1 MRKQVTFKIKGMQ
14 KDLSVSAFNPEYAY
28 DARNIRIMSTDDST
42 LYSIVNEIGPS
53 ECTPANLD
61 HGIEGTPIG
70 QAVIDDELII
80 FTTTGTGTKK
90 DKIYKI
96 WHNGHDLSG
105 KQIYEGEL
113 GFNAKH
119 PIETLS
125 FYENQEFEFPQ

>member
-28 DARNIRIMSTDDST
+28 DARNIRIMSTDDNT
-42 LYSIVNEIGPS
+42 LYSIVNEKGPS

-80 FTTTGTGTKK
+80 FTTKNHR
-90 DKIYKI
+90 I
-96 WHNGHDLSG
+96 
-105 KQIYEGEL
+105 
-113 GFNAKH
+113 
-119 PIETLS
+119 
-125 FYENQEFEFPQ
+125 